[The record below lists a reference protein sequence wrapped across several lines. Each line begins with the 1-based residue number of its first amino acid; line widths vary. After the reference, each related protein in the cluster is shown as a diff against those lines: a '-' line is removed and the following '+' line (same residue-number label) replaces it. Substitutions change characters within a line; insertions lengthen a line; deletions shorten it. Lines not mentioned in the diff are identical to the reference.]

1 MSDVIIIAQTK
12 STTNVV
18 AGRPCDE
25 SLTSWT
31 IPIRVRTGMV
41 NLVSAT
47 LHLYR
52 QVLYAT
58 GRSLTRSW
66 VAMVALIVFAVLFFG
81 ASRIA
86 APLGIAGGFIL
97 GIVNALLVGATLRLI
112 EQSLSAART
121 IQLTDVKE
129 SVGHYFWDVIGVGF
143 VLWIPTML
151 LDMGMQANPY
161 GQFLSSAFL
170 LLVFIL
176 LNPAPE
182 VIYQVRHDSP
192 LEVLKTSYQ
201 FIVDHW
207 IEWFLPFAI
216 LILPVVL
223 SPSGLLEFFSL
234 SDRAGRGAGLDFFQI
249 LLLPFTAIGGWL
261 SYIGFDSEGQW
272 IVLLLLTPPVAMA
285 LLLFR
290 GHLFALLHGS
300 SRRQRLFAHQLSPG
314 SRD

>member
-1 MSDVIIIAQTK
+1 
-12 STTNVV
+12 
-18 AGRPCDE
+18 
-25 SLTSWT
+25 
-31 IPIRVRTGMV
+31 MV
-41 NLVSAT
+41 SLVSAT
-47 LHLYR
+47 LQLYR
-52 QVLYAT
+52 QVLSLT
-58 GRSLTRSW
+58 GRSLIRSW
-66 VAMVALIVFAVLFFG
+66 VTMVALMVFALLFVG
-81 ASRIA
+81 VSRIA
-86 APLGIAGGFIL
+86 APLGFAGGFIL

-121 IQLTDVKE
+121 IQFTDVTE
-129 SVGHYFWDVIGVGF
+129 SFGHYFWDVIGVGF

-182 VIYQVRHDSP
+182 VIYQVRHDSS

-201 FIVDHW
+201 FILEHW
-207 IEWFLPFAI
+207 VEWFLPFAI

-234 SDRAGRGAGLDFFQI
+234 SDRVGRGAGLDFFQI

-261 SYIGFDSEGQW
+261 AYVGFDSEGQG
-272 IVLLLLTPPVAMA
+272 IVLLLLTPPMAMVI
-285 LLLFR
+285 LLFR

-300 SRRQRLFAHQLSPG
+300 SRRQRLF
-314 SRD
+314 SRQFDTRP

>member
-1 MSDVIIIAQTK
+1 
-12 STTNVV
+12 
-18 AGRPCDE
+18 
-25 SLTSWT
+25 
-31 IPIRVRTGMV
+31 MV

-47 LHLYR
+47 LQLYR

-58 GRSLTRSW
+58 GRSFTKSW
-66 VAMVALIVFAVLFFG
+66 LAMVALIVFAVLFVG
-81 ASRIA
+81 VSRIA
-86 APLGIAGGFIL
+86 APLGIGGGFIL

-112 EQSLSAART
+112 EQSLSATRT
-121 IQLTDVKE
+121 IQFSDVTE
-129 SVGHYFWDVIGVGF
+129 SFGHYFWDVIGVGF

-192 LEVLKTSYQ
+192 LEVIKSAYEFVL
-201 FIVDHW
+201 DHW

-234 SDRAGRGAGLDFFQI
+234 SDRVGRGAGLDFFQI

-261 SYIGFDSEGQW
+261 SYLGFDSEGQW
-272 IVLLLLTPPVAMA
+272 VVLLLLTPPVAMA

-290 GHLFALLHGS
+290 GHLFAALRGS
-300 SRRQRLFAHQLSPG
+300 SRRQRLFSHQF
-314 SRD
+314 DAK

>member
-1 MSDVIIIAQTK
+1 MT
-12 STTNVV
+12 
-18 AGRPCDE
+18 
-25 SLTSWT
+25 
-31 IPIRVRTGMV
+31 
-41 NLVSAT
+41 
-47 LHLYR
+47 
-52 QVLYAT
+52 
-58 GRSLTRSW
+58 
-66 VAMVALIVFAVLFFG
+66 MVALMVFALLFVG
-81 ASRIA
+81 VSRIA
-86 APLGIAGGFIL
+86 APLGIAGGVIL

-121 IQLTDVKE
+121 IQFTDVTD
-129 SVGHYFWDVIGVGF
+129 SFGHYFWDVIGVGF

-182 VIYQVRHDSP
+182 VIYQIRHDSS

-201 FIVDHW
+201 FILEHW

-234 SDRAGRGAGLDFFQI
+234 SGRVGRGAGLDFFQI

-261 SYIGFDSEGQW
+261 SYVGFDSEGQG
-272 IVLLLLTPPVAMA
+272 IVLLLLTPPMAMA
-285 LLLFR
+285 ILLFR
-290 GHLFALLHGS
+290 GHLFALLRGS
-300 SRRQRLFAHQLSPG
+300 SRRQRLFSHQSDT
-314 SRD
+314 RQ